1 MVICLEWGADVVSF
15 FSKIQIGF
23 TFLVQ
28 DDPGSPEKK
37 DR

>member
-1 MVICLEWGADVVSF
+1 MVSF

-28 DDPGSPEKK
+28 DDPGSPEKRIVK
-37 DR
+37 NVCV